1 MFDRKREY
9 MMEEIKKKLFD
20 RKVILSIALVFVA
33 LLSFFVISKIVTNP
47 DFFAATIKSLENK
60 KVVVMKLAAASAASS
75 TALTLIPGDI
85 ATPIANQ
92 IAGLSTYFIV
102 VLCAIVLE
110 KTLITT
116 VGYVAFTW
124 IIPGAC
130 ISGLIYLLSKQDVF
144 RIFAIKLAIFGIV
157 LFAAIPISVNIS
169 DMIYKTHQESI
180 EQTVIKT
187 EQNTKDIENKK
198 QDLSDKD
205 KNWMEKI
212 GGYISNLTSSI
223 TTGISDIVKK
233 GENTLSTL
241 LDTVAVLIITTC
253 VIPIAVILIFMWVI
267 KILFGFDLISKSGQ
281 YMKKNTHIS

>member
-1 MFDRKREY
+1 
-9 MMEEIKKKLFD
+9 MMEGIKKKLFD
-20 RKVILSIALVFVA
+20 RKVILFIALMFVA
-33 LLSFFVISKIVTNP
+33 LLSFFVISEIVKNP
-47 DFFAATIKSLENK
+47 SFFEPITKSLENK

-157 LFAAIPISVNIS
+157 LFAAIPISVNVS
-169 DMIYKTHQESI
+169 DMIYKSHQTSI
-180 EQTVIKT
+180 EQTVKIT
-187 EQNTKDIENKK
+187 EQNNKDIENKK
-198 QDLSDKD
+198 KELSDKD
-205 KNWMEKI
+205 KNWMEKF
-212 GGYISNLTSSI
+212 GDYLSNFSSSI
-223 TTGISDIVKK
+223 TTGVSDMIKK
-233 GENTLSTL
+233 GENTLSNL

-267 KILFGFDLISKSGQ
+267 KILFGFDIISKSGQ
-281 YMKKNTHIS
+281 YKEKITHRS

>member
-1 MFDRKREY
+1 
-9 MMEEIKKKLFD
+9 
-20 RKVILSIALVFVA
+20 
-33 LLSFFVISKIVTNP
+33 
-47 DFFAATIKSLENK
+47 
-60 KVVVMKLAAASAASS
+60 MKLAAAAAVSS
-75 TALTLIPGDI
+75 TALSLIPGDI
-85 ATPIANQ
+85 AIPLANQ
-92 IAGLSTYFIV
+92 IAELSVYFIII
-102 VLCAIVLE
+102 LAAIVLE

-116 VGYVAFTW
+116 VGYLTFTW

-130 ISGLIYLLSKQDVF
+130 LSGFLYLLSKQDVF

-157 LFAAIPISVNIS
+157 LFAAIPISVNVS
-169 DMIYKTHQESI
+169 DMIYESHQTSI

-198 QDLSDKD
+198 QDLSDQD

-223 TTGISDIVKK
+223 TTGISDMIKK
-233 GENTLSTL
+233 GESTLSSL

-267 KILFGFDLISKSGQ
+267 KILFGFDMISKSGQ
-281 YMKKNTHIS
+281 YIKNITH